1 VARIPIDPRHGT
13 PGPTRGTPA
22 RVPGSVRRTLS
33 IDMTLPDELTLV
45 GRARDLHTRPDGTV
59 EVVDTASFDARVDY
73 LGGQVI
79 RSLQATPDISGLDTF
94 VGRSASRGYR
104 RELHRLGTEQ
114 GLVGRAV
121 YQLLDDVPGAA
132 LVSGYSPQLD
142 QRDVGVGASMRA
154 SARDERMT
162 AMAGVCAGWQEGGV
176 VMTSIAEGGVPPI
189 QLGPEAPSLV
199 APDDPW
205 AWHEAPGP
213 IGPHEMRRVRRID
226 VVPGPSPT
234 APLSVDAFFRDS
246 YTTAAGVE
254 TIVHEYTLL
263 ATVDP
268 DGTRVL
274 TVEATPRVLPFGQC
288 PEAAGSA
295 GRLPGTTLDD
305 LRTRIRADFVGAS
318 TCTHLND
325 MLRALEDV
333 AALAR
338 RIGTDVDERP

>member
-1 VARIPIDPRHGT
+1 M
-13 PGPTRGTPA
+13 PA
-22 RVPGSVRRTLS
+22 RAPGSVRRTTS
-33 IDMTLPDELTLV
+33 IDMTIPGELTLT
-45 GRARDLHTRPDGTV
+45 GRARDLHTGLDGHV
-59 EVVDTASFDARVDY
+59 QVLDTASFDAHIDY
-73 LGGQVI
+73 EGGQI
-79 RSLQATPDISGLDTF
+79 LRSLQATPDIGGLDTF

-132 LVSGYSPQLD
+132 LVSGYSPQLN
-142 QRDVGVGASMRA
+142 QRDAGVGSAMRA
-154 SARDERMT
+154 AARDDRMQ
-162 AMAGVCAGWQEGGV
+162 AMAGVCAGWQDGGI
-176 VMTSIAEGGVPPI
+176 VMTSIRDGEMPPI
-189 QLGPEAPSLV
+189 ELGPEAPSLA
-199 APDDPW
+199 APEDPW
-205 AWHEAPGP
+205 AWHELPGP
-213 IGPHEMRRVRRID
+213 ILPHGMRRLRRID
-226 VVPGPSPT
+226 VIAGTGPD
-234 APLSVDAFFRDS
+234 APLGVDAFFRDS
-246 YTTAAGVE
+246 YMTAAGVE

-263 ATVDP
+263 AAVDP

-274 TVEATPRVLPFGQC
+274 TSEATPRVLPFGQC
-288 PEAAGSA
+288 PEAAASA

-338 RIGTDVDERP
+338 SIGAGAAERP